1 MSAVNLATINL
12 LPTQTQLLPKTKT
25 EGKTISNI
33 EVDAG
38 YQYENKVCNSIT
50 TTPSRPYSS
59 YLLKTIYRYLIVQD
73 ASINPNLRQYSLNR
87 HHHPVNPNPL
97 NSQHIYYIV
106 QGQDDLECWLVWY
119 QRSTKYY
126 AQHWTRL
133 YNRLGKHPE

>member
-1 MSAVNLATINL
+1 MSTVNLATMNL
-12 LPTQTQLLPKTKT
+12 SQTQTQLLPTPQRTKM
-25 EGKTISNI
+25 EGKTIYTMRKAISNI

-106 QGQDDLECWLVWY
+106 
-119 QRSTKYY
+119 
-126 AQHWTRL
+126 
-133 YNRLGKHPE
+133 